1 MQVSDI
7 PVPDLENPIS
17 IAMTGTDVTDLSD
30 SDITINSADTSPL
43 TIEANTLAQVDI
55 PSEALR
61 ILPDN
66 SPDSGD
72 LGTVNEPVRITFIA
86 YVNGVL
92 FPSVENSDPSEEN
105 IMDQRLNVSTLVVS
119 VSLGD
124 MNVENLYQPINIS
137 FLQLVVSVTGI

>member
-1 MQVSDI
+1 
-7 PVPDLENPIS
+7 
-17 IAMTGTDVTDLSD
+17 MTGTDVTDLSD
-30 SDITINSADTSPL
+30 SDITINSADTGPL

-72 LGTVNEPVRITFIA
+72 LGTVNKPVRITFIA
-86 YVNGVL
+86 YVYGVL
-92 FPSVENSDPSEEN
+92 FPSVGNSDPSEEN
-105 IMDQRLNVSTLVVS
+105 IVDQRLNVSTLVVS

-137 FLQLVVSVTGI
+137 FLQLVVSGILYFLQSCKSITYFLRSMS